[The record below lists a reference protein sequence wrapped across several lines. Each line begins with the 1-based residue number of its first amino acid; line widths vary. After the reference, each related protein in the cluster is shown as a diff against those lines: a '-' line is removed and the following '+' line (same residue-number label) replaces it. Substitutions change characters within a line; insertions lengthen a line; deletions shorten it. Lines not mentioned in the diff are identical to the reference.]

1 MWRQSPME
9 GDKNLTL
16 VQFDLFQLLDIYPL
30 PPLYSHHQCP
40 SMGLLWRCKHYITL
54 SFALLCALH
63 IIHCCI
69 WYSANECSSTSA
81 KFRIKR
87 SRCLQETVTKESL
100 QCMKMVLRTERGALV
115 SSLAGSFHC
124 FQPLVLSCLVL
135 SAKHTDWLS
144 WTLCKFTISSL
155 HGKTNCEYFQILPK
169 KRTGTGFYPT
179 RWRCCRIWTFL
190 RRPSWKTPTPSIWV
204 HGLIFIC
211 FQDWIC
217 ASRLHNVAASTF

>member
-69 WYSANECSSTSA
+69 WYSANECSSASA

-124 FQPLVLSCLVL
+124 FQPLVLSCLVCQTHWLTELNSLQIHNLL
-135 SAKHTDWLS
+135 SPWQNKLWVFSNFAW
-144 WTLCKFTISSL
+144 
-155 HGKTNCEYFQILPK
+155 